1 MQRRSLLASLAAVP
15 MLSPLAARAQG
26 EWPSRPIRIVVPFP
40 PGGQADTA
48 ARPIAAALS
57 QSLGRPVVV
66 ENRTGGSGA
75 VGINGVIRGEADGHT
90 LLMTLPSVFVVPE
103 ADRLFGREPAY
114 DVAALE
120 PIARIL
126 ADPLVLVVK
135 ADAPWR
141 SVADLVA
148 DARRRPG
155 EIAYSS
161 SGIYGVSHVATEMF
175 AAAAGIRMLH
185 VPFSGGAPALTSVLG
200 GQVAMTG
207 VAAGTAQRHVEA
219 GTMRIL
225 ASWGDSR
232 IASLP
237 DTPTFKDAG
246 FPDVVLVVW
255 ATLFAPK
262 GVPADR
268 IARLRAAL
276 AEAMRSP
283 ETAGA
288 FERAGH
294 VPGYLDGAQLA
305 QFLQADAARLTAATR
320 RIGRVE

>member
-1 MQRRSLLASLAAVP
+1 MRRREVLGSLAALPLLVP
-15 MLSPLAARAQG
+15 AAGLAQAA
-26 EWPSRPIRIVVPFP
+26 WPSRTIRIVVPFP

-57 QSLGRPVVV
+57 QSLGRAVVV

-75 VGINGVIRGEADGHT
+75 VGINGVIRDEADGHA
-90 LLMTLPSVFVVPE
+90 LLVTLPSVFVVPE

-114 DVAALE
+114 DVAALV
-120 PIARIL
+120 PVARIL

-141 SVADLVA
+141 NLAELAA

-155 EIAYSS
+155 DIAYSS

-185 VPFSGGAPALTSVLG
+185 VPFAGGAPALTSVLG

-207 VAAGTAQRHVEA
+207 VAAGTARRHVDA

-225 ASWGDSR
+225 ASWGDRR

-237 DTPTFKDAG
+237 DTPTFQEAG
-246 FPDVVLVVW
+246 YPEVVLLVW
-255 ATLFAPK
+255 ATLFAPR
-262 GVPADR
+262 GVPEERLD
-268 IARLRAAL
+268 RLRQAVG
-276 AEAMRSP
+276 EAMRST
-283 ETAGA
+283 EISGA
-288 FERAGH
+288 FERAGS
-294 VPGYLDGAQLA
+294 VPAFLDGTELSR
-305 QFLQADAARLTAATR
+305 FLTADAARLTAATR
-320 RIGRVE
+320 LIGRVE

>member
-1 MQRRSLLASLAAVP
+1 MHRRNIVASLAA
-15 MLSPLAARAQG
+15 LPLLAPFRAGAQG
-26 EWPSRPIRIVVPFP
+26 EWPSRPVRIVVPFP

-48 ARPIAAALS
+48 ARLIAAALA

-75 VGINGVIRGEADGHT
+75 VGINSVVRGEPDGHT

-103 ADRLFGREPAY
+103 ADRLFDREPSY
-114 DVAALE
+114 DVAALD

-141 SVADLVA
+141 TVA

-185 VPFSGGAPALTSVLG
+185 VPFGGGAPALTSVLG

-207 VAAGTAQRHVEA
+207 VAAGTAQHHVEA
-219 GTMRIL
+219 GTMRVL
-225 ASWGDSR
+225 ASWGEDR

-237 DTPTFKDAG
+237 ETPTFREAG
-246 FPDVVLVVW
+246 YPDVVLVVW

-262 GVPADR
+262 GVPPER
-268 IARLRAAL
+268 IARLREAVSL
-276 AEAMRSP
+276 AMRSA
-283 ETAGA
+283 EIMGV
-288 FERAGH
+288 FERGGH
-294 VPGYLDGAQLA
+294 VPGFLDGLDLTRFVA
-305 QFLQADAARLTAATR
+305 ADAARLTTATR